1 MMNVVGNLKY
11 LESTIKDLLDI
22 GSVELTDS
30 LSQIENNTFIV
41 NINSENIEKTMEF
54 NNVTGFENRDVKDLN
69 SIADNL
75 KDIFKIDLKDER
87 LKESTTKMKS
97 KTSTVLLNLRWTRST
112 IVKTKLMKIKKS

>member
-1 MMNVVGNLKY
+1 
-11 LESTIKDLLDI
+11 
-22 GSVELTDS
+22 
-30 LSQIENNTFIV
+30 
-41 NINSENIEKTMEF
+41 MEF
-54 NNVTGFENRDVKDLN
+54 NNVTGFENRDVKELN

-112 IVKTKLMKIKKS
+112 IVKTKLMKIKKNWKICI